1 MECFYAPGDPSAEPC
16 RRSTKQIARAGNALP
31 DSTPPTILWLRR
43 DLRLADHPGWEAAL
57 QSGGPVLPVFILDPL
72 IEREYGA
79 APKWRLSQSLD
90 SLDASLRSKGSRLIL
105 RRGDAASV
113 LSSLIEETGARQV
126 VWSRQY
132 DPGAIARDTRI
143 KAMLAENGIGAT
155 SVNSSLLF
163 EPWTVQTKEGGLY
176 RVYTPFWKS
185 VCGRDP
191 GQPLRAPK
199 DLAAPDAWPASD
211 KLDGWK
217 LGAEMNRGAAV
228 VARHACVGETR
239 AMARLSAFIEHSIF
253 RYKAERDFPASHATS
268 GLSENLAYGE
278 ISPRQMYHAGR
289 FAIEANGDESGQAEH
304 FLKEI
309 AWREFAY
316 HLLYH
321 TPELATGNWRK
332 EWDRFPWRD
341 DNADAERWRR
351 GTTGIEI
358 VDAAMREMYV
368 TGTMHNRTRMVV
380 ASFLTK
386 HLLVHWKVGEAWFR
400 ECLIDWDPASNALGW
415 QWTAGSGPDA
425 APFFRVFNPDTQAT
439 KFDPDR
445 QYRDRFI
452 AEGRS
457 VPHAD
462 ALSYFDAIPA
472 SWEMSPE
479 DTYPTPVIDLAEGRA
494 RALEAYQGRAAV

>member
-1 MECFYAPGDPSAEPC
+1 M
-16 RRSTKQIARAGNALP
+16 P

-57 QSGGPVLPVFILDPL
+57 QFGGPVLPVFILDPL

-90 SLDASLRSKGSRLIL
+90 SLDTSLRSKGSRLIL

-143 KAMLAENGIGAT
+143 KAMLAENGTGAT

-185 VCGRDP
+185 VRGTDP

-211 KLDGWK
+211 KLDDWK
-217 LGAEMNRGAAV
+217 LGAEMSRGAAV
-228 VARHACVGETR
+228 VARHACVGEAR
-239 AMARLSAFIEHSIF
+239 AMARLNTFIEHSVL
-253 RYKAERDFPASHATS
+253 RYKAERDFPALHATS

-341 DNADAERWRR
+341 DNPDAERWRR

-386 HLLVHWKVGEAWFR
+386 HLLTHWKVGEAWFR

-425 APFFRVFNPDTQAT
+425 APFFRVFNPETQAT

-445 QYRDRFI
+445 LYRDRFI

-457 VPHAD
+457 APHAD

-479 DTYPTPVIDLAEGRA
+479 DTYPAPVIDLAEGRA
-494 RALEAYQGRAAV
+494 RALEAYQGRAAA